1 MKAELRALERKFVK
15 ERATVMVHEFIDK
28 LAYRW
33 PQVLQ
38 GERTDTTVLDLVIEL
53 WDDDIPLPTITVT
66 INYLGR
72 CLREST
78 DPNVDALFSKM
89 APWSV
94 RPIK

>member
-1 MKAELRALERKFVK
+1 MGELRALERRFVK
-15 ERATVMVHEFIDK
+15 ERAAVMAHEFIAK

-33 PQVLQ
+33 PKLLQ
-38 GERTDTTVLDLVIEL
+38 SERTDTTVLDLVIEL
-53 WDDDIPLPTITVT
+53 WDGDIPLPTIMVT
-66 INYLGR
+66 INYLGD

-94 RPIK
+94 RPVK